1 MSLTPWLPI
10 VRKIKDGEPVD
21 QGTVNVPI
29 DQLTQRDQ
37 HLYEKFDELSG
48 KSVLIS
54 FGQPIHPAESL
65 SVHELSIVY
74 YKSDYRGVGLAKGT
88 TGFSAAKSSSMYNP
102 NSSNYSF
109 GLLKT
114 VYPEKQTADVFT
126 EGLCELGVDIDHA
139 EYGLLQRD
147 RTGEMEPFAI
157 GPYFLSTKDPGKI
170 TNSPSGIPVYVGF
183 AISKRKFLLHT
194 NVDEFS
200 QFFVNYRFH
209 VLDRI
214 AGVALLNGDTWSIA
228 DSDLT
233 KLGWVSVES
242 IAGTPTPA
250 GAVFYY
256 NIPGYSSLVDT
267 ESSAYD
273 ASLASSEREEAYE
286 LRKYLPPVPA
296 NFIQL
301 YVNGVLARYNNEY
314 DTEGVFSVNEYGLW
328 WHTAADG
335 EQPWASNYP
344 TETDPQYWVDI
355 KDALAAADRKRIF
368 ISFSKFNPALRTQLV
383 SSLVPYDRAATLTT
397 PKATP
402 SNFIKFYNKD
412 NPSET
417 SPTGDLLVDID
428 AKINLKGYSDNQLFQ
443 YPSLIDETYTANR
456 ALAALKYSREEGEF
470 VGALTPVVAK
480 ILAGGGVS
488 ISEQPANSGVWKITA
503 AQGLSGAVDSIEPIN
518 ARLEFRELMS
528 YIKLPVPSTTPYGLI
543 GKIVLPKG
551 YSNQRAL
558 RLVFHAF
565 GDTSFVDGA
574 ANRTV
579 ALQFQYS
586 AVSAA
591 NGASPTTRNTVDTAK
606 YTPTINPVEVSLQ
619 ALGAYNAYTSVRLVH
634 ADLVVPAEF
643 ISEDCVVNFKI
654 LRVATSNVNNSYA
667 GNIGLIAT
675 YWEVV

>member
-1 MSLTPWLPI
+1 MSLTPWLPL

-54 FGQPIHPAESL
+54 FNQPIHPAETL
-65 SVHELSIVY
+65 SEQELSIVY
-74 YKSDYRGVGLAKGT
+74 FKNNYQGVGLAKGT
-88 TGFSAAKSSSMYNP
+88 TGFSASKSSSMYNP
-102 NSSNYSF
+102 NNSNYSF

-114 VYPEKQTADVFT
+114 IYHEKHTADVFT
-126 EGLCELGVDIDHA
+126 EGLCELPINIDDPVH
-139 EYGLLQRD
+139 GLLQRD
-147 RTGEMEPFAI
+147 RSGTVEPFAI

-170 TNSPSGIPVYVGF
+170 TNEPSGIPVYVGF

-209 VLDRI
+209 VLDRV
-214 AGVALLNGDTWSIA
+214 AGVATISNDTWSIV
-228 DSDLT
+228 DSDVN
-233 KLGWVSVES
+233 KLGWVSVDVLND
-242 IAGTPTPA
+242 TPRPE
-250 GAVFYY
+250 GALFYY
-256 NIPGYSSLVDT
+256 NIPGYSQLIDDT
-267 ESSAYD
+267 AGTYD

-328 WHTAADG
+328 WHTNEDG
-335 EQPWASNYP
+335 FQPWSSNYP
-344 TETDPQYWVDI
+344 VETDPQYWIDI
-355 KDALAAADRKRIF
+355 KDAVASSRKRVF

-383 SSLVPYDRAATLTT
+383 SSLVPYDRPATINT

-402 SNFIKFYNKD
+402 SNFIKFYGKD

-428 AKINLKGYSDNQLFQ
+428 AKINVKGYSDNAAFV
-443 YPSLIDETYTANR
+443 YPTLVDNTYTSNR
-456 ALAALKYSREEGEF
+456 ALAALKYSKEDGEF
-470 VGALTPVVAK
+470 KAALTPVIAK
-480 ILAGGGVS
+480 LLEGGGVS
-488 ISEQPANSGVWKITA
+488 LTEQPANSGIWKITA
-503 AQGLSGAVDSIEPIN
+503 AQGLSGPVDSIEPIN

-528 YIKLPVPSTTPYGLI
+528 YIKLPPPSTTPYGII

-551 YSNQRAL
+551 YSNRRAI
-558 RLVFHAF
+558 RLVFHVF
-565 GDTSFVDGA
+565 GDVGFLAGA
-574 ANRTV
+574 TNRAV

-586 AVSAA
+586 AVSAT
-591 NGASPTTRNTVDTAK
+591 NGATPTVYNFVDTAK
-606 YTPTINPVEVSLQ
+606 YAPTVNPVEVPML
-619 ALGAYNAYTSVRLVH
+619 LTGAYTAYSSVKLTH

-643 ISEDCVVNFKI
+643 ISDDCVVNFKI
-654 LRVATSNVNNSYA
+654 LRVSTSSNNNSYA
-667 GNIGLIAT
+667 GNVGIIAT